1 MAQMYAKKYLKDIYC
16 PMWKGGKMKI
26 NNKTF
31 YELAF
36 KYNQT
41 LRVSISNDV
50 QRKTLHVMTFNKR
63 FIFPTL

>member
-1 MAQMYAKKYLKDIYC
+1 MAQMYAKKYLKDVYC
-16 PMWKGGKMKI
+16 PMWKGGKKQK

-41 LRVSISNDV
+41 LRVSISNDA
-50 QRKTLHVMTFNKR
+50 QSEPLHVMTFNKR